1 MTRVRIKD
9 IARLA
14 SVSTGT
20 VDRVIHK
27 RSGVSEVT
35 RKRTQK
41 IIEEYDYQPDII
53 AGALA
58 SGKEFRFLVCMP
70 AVVNAHAFWKF
81 PESGVKKALDEMGHF
96 DVQVEYLRFDQHSI
110 LDFQEVIA
118 DINPEEY
125 DGLLFA
131 PVFSDVSSKFIDRW
145 TNAGK
150 PCILFNS
157 KIEGGSQ
164 GGFIGQD
171 AFQSGYLG
179 GKLMSYGLPFGKDLL
194 ILNLSL
200 RKDNY
205 LHIIKRERGFRSF
218 FEEHNDRINNLV
230 TLNINDSDYAKIAG
244 EIEKKMQE
252 MNIAGLF
259 VTNSRVHMAAR
270 FLAERG
276 SLNIRL
282 IGYDLISESIDYLKR
297 EYIDFLISQSPEE
310 QAYMGLKQHFYHVV
324 LKKELP
330 GDLLM
335 PIDIL
340 TKENIEYYLKFNKEN
355 E

>member
-1 MTRVRIKD
+1 MTRIRIKD

-14 SVSTGT
+14 KVSVGT
-20 VDRVIHK
+20 VDRVIHN
-27 RSGVSEVT
+27 RSGVSDAT
-35 RKRTQK
+35 RKHIQK
-41 IIEEYDYQPDII
+41 IVEEYDYQPDII

-70 AVVNAHAFWKF
+70 DVVNAHAFWKF
-81 PESGVKKALDEMGHF
+81 PESGLRKGLEEMQHF

-110 LDFQEVIA
+110 TDFEKVTA
-118 DINPEEY
+118 DIDPKEY

-131 PVFSDVSSKFIDRW
+131 PVFSDVSSKFIDKW
-145 TNAGK
+145 SEAGK

-179 GKLMSYGLPFGKDLL
+179 GKLMSYGLPAGKDLL

-205 LHIIKRERGFRSF
+205 QHIIKRERGFRSF

-230 TLNINDSDYAKIAG
+230 TLDINGSDYEKVAG

-282 IGYDLISESIDYLKR
+282 IGYDLISDSIEYLKR
-297 EYIDFLISQSPEE
+297 EYIDFLISQSPKE
-310 QAYMGLKQHFYHVV
+310 QAYMGLKQLFYHVV

-330 GDLLM
+330 GDILM

-340 TKENIEYYLKFNKEN
+340 TKENIEHYLKFNKEH